1 MPSLPTA
8 VSFLIS
14 TEIWIFNISQSKHD
28 HLSSAQSTHL
38 SVMAISTIK
47 QIITTQSQLSTSTFS
62 TVTLVLLQV
71 MSKHEQASVALWTQ
85 IPHCRLSKWCYAG
98 VHMVYMVFL
107 FFFFILISFLFQL
120 QNAFKTF
127 CLVEMHAGSKQHG
140 QVRSWNADQ

>member
-1 MPSLPTA
+1 MLSLPTA

-28 HLSSAQSTHL
+28 NLSSAQSTHL

-107 FFFFILISFLFQL
+107 FFFFHSNFFSFPTT
-120 QNAFKTF
+120 K
-127 CLVEMHAGSKQHG
+127 CI
-140 QVRSWNADQ
+140 